1 MRRREVLLSALLA
14 GAAGRAAAQQ
24 GGRTPVVGVLIGLS
38 SAPGAVGQA
47 RLAGLRQGLAE
58 LGYQPGHNLVLEPRW
73 LEGRPDRLADVAR
86 ELVELQPDVIVTH
99 GEANINALRRE
110 TTTVPIVVAIT
121 GDLVSV
127 GHAESLARPGGNVT
141 GLIDISP
148 ELSAKRLQLV
158 TELLPGARRIGILW
172 NAKNRV
178 KVLDF
183 EVTEEAAL
191 SLGIEVVSLPI
202 GGAQDLAPAFATAR
216 EERIDA
222 LVILQDALLLR
233 QAEAIIGHAA
243 ADRTPTVGWLEFARF
258 GSLLSYGIDVDE
270 AFRQS
275 AAFVH
280 RILKGASPAELPIEQ
295 PTKLR
300 LVVNLEVAE
309 ALGIE
314 VPRSILLRADE
325 VIE

>member
-127 GHAESLARPGGNVT
+127 GHAESLARPQRHRSDRHLARAQRQAAAAGHR
-141 GLIDISP
+141 
-148 ELSAKRLQLV
+148 AA
-158 TELLPGARRIGILW
+158 ARR
-172 NAKNRV
+172 
-178 KVLDF
+178 
-183 EVTEEAAL
+183 
-191 SLGIEVVSLPI
+191 
-202 GGAQDLAPAFATAR
+202 TA
-216 EERIDA
+216 
-222 LVILQDALLLR
+222 
-233 QAEAIIGHAA
+233 
-243 ADRTPTVGWLEFARF
+243 
-258 GSLLSYGIDVDE
+258 
-270 AFRQS
+270 
-275 AAFVH
+275 H
-280 RILKGASPAELPIEQ
+280 RHPVEC
-295 PTKLR
+295 
-300 LVVNLEVAE
+300 
-309 ALGIE
+309 
-314 VPRSILLRADE
+314 
-325 VIE
+325 